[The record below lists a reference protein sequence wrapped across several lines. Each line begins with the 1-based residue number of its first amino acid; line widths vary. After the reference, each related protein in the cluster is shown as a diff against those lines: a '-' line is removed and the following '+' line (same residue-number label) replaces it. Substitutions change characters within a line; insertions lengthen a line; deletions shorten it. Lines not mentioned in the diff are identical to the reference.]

1 MHHWTLVRIRA
12 QRRTASKHEVRS
24 IRQRPGREMIPAYC
38 AVGQPF
44 FVNNTAE
51 QDHWRQK
58 YFDGLA
64 RLETEQAHFKALET
78 TLKRLAGR
86 LCTAALGQSPQLD
99 EQLRKLQTAMRRE
112 TSGDE
117 LEKITPALTDAI
129 QALDHSPTRTST
141 PATNVTHVTPSIAQ
155 ETQAQKPALDEKQ
168 VRSILS
174 ALLIELRRDIEL
186 AIQVDALDS
195 RLEQALTAEELPRI
209 LSEVADV
216 IGQRISRIERAK
228 HEIEALLSH
237 MVGKLDE
244 IGHFVAE
251 QDRSQHASRANS
263 ETLNTQLVVEMK
275 AMGESVDAAR
285 DLQQIRAQVRGRL
298 ESIDRRLQEFRQRET
313 ELTAAANARNEQMR
327 SRIAELEAE
336 ATRLQT
342 QLIDEQRLASIDAL
356 TRIPNRHA
364 YERRIEEELQ
374 RWRRFGHPTC
384 LAVWDVDRFKHINDT
399 YGHRAGDRVLQTVA
413 DCLSRRIRTT
423 DFLARFGGEEFV
435 MVLSGT
441 QLDDALRL
449 IDDMRES
456 VAKIGFHFRGTP
468 VSVTISIGV
477 TAIRAGDSADVAFDR
492 ADKALYKAKENG
504 RDRCQAI

>member
-1 MHHWTLVRIRA
+1 M
-12 QRRTASKHEVRS
+12 
-24 IRQRPGREMIPAYC
+24 
-38 AVGQPF
+38 
-44 FVNNTAE
+44 NNTAE

-327 SRIAELEAE
+327 SR
-336 ATRLQT
+336 RFQT
-342 QLIDEQRLASIDAL
+342 GMRMSGVSKKSCSAGADSVIRRAS
-356 TRIPNRHA
+356 
-364 YERRIEEELQ
+364 Q
-374 RWRRFGHPTC
+374 
-384 LAVWDVDRFKHINDT
+384 
-399 YGHRAGDRVLQTVA
+399 
-413 DCLSRRIRTT
+413 
-423 DFLARFGGEEFV
+423 
-435 MVLSGT
+435 SGT
-441 QLDDALRL
+441 WIA
-449 IDDMRES
+449 S
-456 VAKIGFHFRGTP
+456 ST
-468 VSVTISIGV
+468 STIPTGI
-477 TAIRAGDSADVAFDR
+477 A
-492 ADKALYKAKENG
+492 
-504 RDRCQAI
+504 QAIVSCKRLPTVCRGAFAPRTFSLVSAARSS